1 MNPSKI
7 TNEPLQ
13 KHVTVKLSLVVRR
26 AIEFQ
31 VGQDINLPGQQTIS
45 KLFKDLTLE
54 NTQIILGEMKRIIHC

>member
-7 TNEPLQ
+7 INEPLQ
-13 KHVTVKLSLVVRR
+13 KLVTVKLST
-26 AIEFQ
+26 IEFQ

-54 NTQIILGEMKRIIHC
+54 KT